1 MILEETRELPQSQG
15 RNYGIDLLR
24 VLSMCF
30 VVILHALGQGG
41 VLSAAPEGSGTALWA
56 RALESL
62 TYGAV
67 DVFALVSGY
76 VSFSAES
83 KKTRLSSWL
92 LLWLETAF
100 YGVAV
105 TLVFCAVLP
114 AEVPL
119 SRARGMYLPL
129 RNYLYWY
136 FTAYTGLFVIKPLL
150 DAGVRA
156 CPEKTAKRVVIAVI
170 CAFSI
175 YEAYRPLFK
184 LSGGYS
190 FAWITLL
197 YLTGAAMRK
206 SGVGARLRPLAAL
219 AGIVLLSAFNC
230 AWTFFSPLLPASLRE
245 SDPLSYVSPTV
256 LLTAVCFVILFSK
269 LRLGKRICALARFA
283 APGAFAVYLL
293 NTHPLVW
300 SMVLQ
305 DRFTALGEG
314 PAWRMLAVVLGFSA
328 AFTVAALLVDKV
340 RQAFVKLLHIED
352 AARWAERLAERV
364 VDWIGDRI

>member
-1 MILEETRELPQSQG
+1 MEELREVPVSSG

-24 VLSMCF
+24 VVSMCF

-41 VLSAAPEGSGTALWA
+41 VLAAAPDGSGTALCA
-56 RALESL
+56 RALEAL

-67 DVFALVSGY
+67 DIFALVSGY
-76 VSFSAES
+76 VSFTGET

-105 TLVFCAVLP
+105 TLAFCVFTHG
-114 AEVPL
+114 EVPL

-150 DAGVRA
+150 DAGVLA
-156 CPEKTAKRVVIAVI
+156 CSEKTAKRVVIAVI

-175 YEAYRPLFK
+175 YEAYRPQFK

-197 YLTGAAMRK
+197 YLTGASMRK
-206 SGVGARLRPLAAL
+206 SGVGARLRPLTAL
-219 AGIVLLSAFNC
+219 AGIVLLSAFN
-230 AWTFFSPLLPASLRE
+230 WGWSFFSPLLPAALRE

-256 LLTAVCFVILFSK
+256 LLTAVCFVILFAK
-269 LRLGKRICALARFA
+269 IRIGKRLRALIRFA
-283 APGAFAVYLL
+283 VPGAFAVYLL

-300 SMVLQ
+300 SRVLQ
-305 DRFTALGEG
+305 DRFAALGEG

-328 AFTVAALLVDKV
+328 AFTVAALLVDKL
-340 RQAFVKLLHIED
+340 RQALVKRLRIRE
-352 AARWAERLAERV
+352 AAEAAERLAERA
-364 VDWIGDRI
+364 VDWIGERL

>member
-1 MILEETRELPQSQG
+1 MEEARELPLRQE

-24 VLSMCF
+24 VVSMCF

-41 VLSAAPEGSGTALWA
+41 ILAAAPDGSATALSA
-56 RALESL
+56 RALEAL
-62 TYGAV
+62 TYCAV
-67 DVFALVSGY
+67 DIFALVSGY
-76 VSFSAES
+76 VSFSEEA
-83 KKTRLSSWL
+83 KKTRLSSWI

-105 TLVFCAVLP
+105 TLAFCAFTRG
-114 AEVPL
+114 EVPL

-156 CPEKTAKRVVIAVI
+156 CPEKTARRVFIAVI
-170 CAFSI
+170 CAFSL
-175 YEAYRPLFK
+175 YEAYRPQFK

-197 YLTGAAMRK
+197 YLTGAVMRK
-206 SGVGARLRPLAAL
+206 SGIGARLRPLTAL
-219 AGIVLLSAFNC
+219 AGIVLLSAFN
-230 AWTFFSPLLPASLRE
+230 WGWSFFSPLLPAALRE

-256 LLTAVCFVILFSK
+256 LLTAVCFVMLFAK
-269 LRLGKRICALARFA
+269 MRIGKGMRALIRFA

-305 DRFTALGEG
+305 NRFTALAEG
-314 PAWRMLAVVLGFSA
+314 SAWRMLAVVLCFSV
-328 AFTVAALLVDKV
+328 AFTVAALLVDKL
-340 RQAFVKLLHIED
+340 RQLMVQLLRIRP
-352 AARWAERLAERV
+352 AAEAIERLAERC
-364 VDWIGDRI
+364 VDWIGEKL

>member
-1 MILEETRELPQSQG
+1 MEPERLAPERDG
-15 RNYGIDLLR
+15 RNYGVDLLR

-30 VVILHALGQGG
+30 VVVLHTLGQGG
-41 VLSAAPEGSGTALWA
+41 VLAAVPEGSGTALTA
-56 RALESL
+56 RFLESF

-67 DVFALVSGY
+67 DVFALISGY
-76 VSFSAES
+76 VSFSAEA

-100 YGVAV
+100 YGVV
-105 TLVFCAVLP
+105 ITLAFCLLRP

-119 SRARGMYLPL
+119 SRVRGMYLPL
-129 RNYLYWY
+129 HNYLYWY

-150 DAGVRA
+150 DSGVRA
-156 CPEKTAKRVVIAVI
+156 ASDRTAKRVLIAVF
-170 CAFSI
+170 CAFSV

-197 YLTGAAMRK
+197 YLMGACMRK
-206 SGVGARLRPLAAL
+206 CGAGARLRPLTAL
-219 AGIVLLSAFNC
+219 AGIVLLTAFNW
-230 AWTFFSPLLPASLRE
+230 AWTCFPALVPGPLRE
-245 SDPLSYVSPTV
+245 NSPLSYVSPTV
-256 LLTAVCFVILFSK
+256 LLTAACFVILFAK
-269 LRLGKRICALARFA
+269 LRIGKRLSAAVRFL

-305 DRFTALGEG
+305 DRFTALAGKG
-314 PAWRMLAVVLGFSA
+314 ALTMLGGVLGFSA
-328 AFTVAALLVDKV
+328 AFTAAALLVDKLRQWLVSLLRV
-340 RQAFVKLLHIED
+340 RP
-352 AARWAERLAERV
+352 AAEAVERLAERC
-364 VDWIGDRI
+364 VDWIGEKLL